1 MQIDPAELP
10 LASFS
15 FVLTLYGKNS
25 SGRSSNTVLC
35 TIAFQEPSDSA
46 HGELS
51 SGIKTLLF
59 SLKTFCGKLG
69 ENSRLDIATYKSN
82 EKNNGRGWGCIGDV
96 SSLVPKPHPI
106 AR

>member
-1 MQIDPAELP
+1 MQIDSAELP

-25 SGRSSNTVLC
+25 SGRGSNTVLC

-51 SGIKTLLF
+51 PGIKTIVF
-59 SLKTFCGKLG
+59 SSKTSCGKFG
-69 ENSRLDIATYKSN
+69 ENSRLDIAT
-82 EKNNGRGWGCIGDV
+82 KNKEQFTTYPMIMNYV
-96 SSLVPKPHPI
+96 QEP
-106 AR
+106 